1 MKGARKVKEILK
13 LAYEYRDSKLWKKI
27 NEDRYFAIRLNNGEL
42 AYINIMGKNLPYIA
56 INVQVGYYGLYQI
69 DLIYNNDVFGEYED
83 FANMMEASFKQLVF
97 GNKSDV
103 LEEEYELARDFKK
116 AEGLKAGG
124 ANSFAYFRK
133 SNSFEGIE
141 KIKDKNDFEELKQ
154 VIKACIDLNTMLE
167 EKSLDELGI
176 FDYDKTESI
185 ALLTLVGKNY
195 QITAYLDK
203 EEILKTQSPKVKLDK
218 KLVRELNTVK
228 PRGFI
233 DSYLLISPTPMEDE
247 GRIYSPQILLTV
259 NEDGL
264 ILGPPVISKNYKENR
279 SGFLNDYLKLLN
291 TNKIN
296 PKKVRVGD
304 ERTYLLLKS
313 LEDYTNI
320 KIEYTYDLDLLYEA
334 RDAYL
339 DSFMSDSDEDENIEI
354 EMVRNTINS
363 IFYDY
368 KDRMYQMPGELVEEI
383 LSILSLDILSI
394 EESKEIM
401 DKIRFTKYYQESYD
415 GLL

>member
-1 MKGARKVKEILK
+1 M
-13 LAYEYRDSKLWKKI
+13 AYEYRDSKLWKKI
-27 NEDRYFAIRLNNGEL
+27 NEDRFFAIRLNNGEL
-42 AYINIMGKNLPYIA
+42 AYINIMGKNVPFMA
-56 INVQVGYYGLYQI
+56 INMQIGYYGLYQI

-83 FANMMEASFKQLVF
+83 FANMMEASFKQLIF

-103 LEEEYELARDFKK
+103 LEEEYELVRDFKK
-116 AEGLKAGG
+116 EEGLKAGG

-141 KIKDKNDFEELKQ
+141 KIEDKNDFEEIKQ
-154 VIKACIDLNTMLE
+154 AIKACIDLNSMLK

-176 FDYDKTESI
+176 FDYDKTETI

-203 EEILKTQSPKVKLDK
+203 EEILKSQYPKAKIDK
-218 KLVRELNTVK
+218 KLVKKLNTIK

-233 DSYLLISPTPMEDE
+233 DSYLLISPAPMEDE

-296 PKKVRVGD
+296 PEKIRVAD

-320 KIEYTYDLDLLYEA
+320 KIEYTYNLDLLYEA

-339 DSFMSDSDEDENIEI
+339 DSCMSDSDEDKNIG
-354 EMVRNTINS
+354 MVRSAINS